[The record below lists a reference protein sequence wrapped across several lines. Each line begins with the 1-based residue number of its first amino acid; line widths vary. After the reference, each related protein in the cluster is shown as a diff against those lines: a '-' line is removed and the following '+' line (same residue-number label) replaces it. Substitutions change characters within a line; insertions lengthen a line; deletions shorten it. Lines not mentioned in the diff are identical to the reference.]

1 MNVLIFGVIKWSR
14 IWFFSGL
21 VHVLWLRK
29 LCRDMIQSVNL
40 SFFLAF
46 LNIFTTANILVQCA
60 PTKAIEK
67 WKLCPV
73 HSTFLKLKKIVFAI
87 HFRTRLF
94 QQIFSTKIEAVEAST
109 VTRACYKFVLCRSN
123 ISCWPENFIFEL
135 ALLSKPI
142 CHLLRLLSGSG
153 SVLFRSGIRVFP
165 FLVHH
170 HQRHKSH
177 FNIEPCLIHG
187 GKVAETPGA

>member
-73 HSTFLKLKKIVFAI
+73 HSTFLKLKKIVFADLFNQNWSRGGLNRNEGLLQVCSMSI
-87 HFRTRLF
+87 KHQLLTRKFHFWTRLALKTHLSLIETTVRVRVCPISVRH
-94 QQIFSTKIEAVEAST
+94 QGFSFFGPS
-109 VTRACYKFVLCRSN
+109 S
-123 ISCWPENFIFEL
+123 
-135 ALLSKPI
+135 SKT
-142 CHLLRLLSGSG
+142 
-153 SVLFRSGIRVFP
+153 
-165 FLVHH
+165 
-170 HQRHKSH
+170 Q
-177 FNIEPCLIHG
+177 
-187 GKVAETPGA
+187 VAF